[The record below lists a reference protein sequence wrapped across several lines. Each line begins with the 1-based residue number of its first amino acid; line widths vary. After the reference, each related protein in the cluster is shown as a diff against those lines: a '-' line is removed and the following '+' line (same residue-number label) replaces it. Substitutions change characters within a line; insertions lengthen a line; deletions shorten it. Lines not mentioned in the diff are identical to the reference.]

1 MWFGRGNSMR
11 LDFMIRTLL
20 TACLVLFLALLLWVV
35 VGRDDSPGFIG
46 NLYQAKAIV
55 TGEREETRLPALGQC
70 LKDALK
76 KVSGDPNI
84 DHDSRVEVFTKQAQT
99 YVRSFSYRDRMEG
112 IPIHDEQGT
121 RDRPYDLTVDFHPE
135 KIDEILLALGQKPW
149 TARRPT
155 IVVILAVRYE
165 ARSYLLTGDAD
176 EGFDQRESFMSAA
189 WLTGMP
195 MVLPSSATL
204 TEAGMTAEKLPTAGL
219 ADLRRIARSSGG
231 GIVLVGSIT
240 WNKGMLGWNGNWQLQ
255 STDGHHDWQIQN
267 VNFDAAFRS
276 AMRGAAQ
283 VLSRHGEPAD
293 EVQ

>member
-1 MWFGRGNSMR
+1 MR
-11 LDFMIRTLL
+11 LEFIIRTLS
-20 TACLVLFLALLLWVV
+20 TACLVLFLALLLWVAV
-35 VGRDDSPGFIG
+35 DRDDSPGFSG

-84 DHDSRVEVFTKQAQT
+84 DRESRVEAFAKQAQA
-99 YVRSFSYRDRMEG
+99 YVKDFSYRDRMEG

-135 KIDEILLALGQKPW
+135 KIDDILLALGQKPW
-149 TARRPT
+149 MARRPT
-155 IVVILAVRYE
+155 IVVILAVKYE
-165 ARSYLLTGDAD
+165 VRSYLLTGDAD

-204 TEAGMTAEKLPTAGL
+204 NEAGMTAEKLPMATL
-219 ADLRRIARSSGG
+219 ADLRRIARASGG
-231 GIVLVGSIT
+231 GVVLVGSIT
-240 WNKGMLGWNGNWQLQ
+240 WNKGMLGWKGNWQLQ
-255 STDGHHDWQIQN
+255 SVDGPHDWQIQN

-276 AMRGAAQ
+276 AMRGTAQ
-283 VLSRHGEPAD
+283 VLSGHGEPED

>member
-1 MWFGRGNSMR
+1 MR
-11 LDFMIRTLL
+11 LEFMVRTLSA
-20 TACLVLFLALLLWVV
+20 ACLVLFAALLLWVF
-35 VGRDDSPGFIG
+35 VGREYGPGFTG
-46 NLYQAKAIV
+46 NLYQARAIV
-55 TGEREETRLPALGQC
+55 TGEREDTRLPVLGQC

-76 KVSGDPNI
+76 KVSGDPDI
-84 DHDSRVEVFTKQAQT
+84 DRDLRVEAYASQART
-99 YVRSFSYRDRMEG
+99 YVKAFSYRDRMEG

-135 KIDEILLALGQKPW
+135 KIDELLQVLGQKPW

-155 IVVILAVRYE
+155 VVVMLAVRHE

-195 MVLPSSATL
+195 MVLPSTM
-204 TEAGMTAEKLPTAGL
+204 TINEAGMSAEKLATAKPE
-219 ADLRRIARSSGG
+219 DLTEIARASGG
-231 GIVLVGSIT
+231 GTVLVGSIA
-240 WNKGMLGWNGNWQLQ
+240 WNKGMLGWKGDWRLY
-255 STDGHHDWQIQN
+255 SPDGPHHWQIQN

-283 VLSRHGEPAD
+283 VLSGNGEPRD

>member
-1 MWFGRGNSMR
+1 MR
-11 LDFMIRTLL
+11 LEFMIRILSTI
-20 TACLVLFLALLLWVV
+20 CLVLFLALLLWVV
-35 VGRDDSPGFIG
+35 VGRDDSPGFTG

-84 DHDSRVEVFTKQAQT
+84 DRDSRVEGFAKQAQT
-99 YVRSFSYRDRMEG
+99 YVKGFSYRDRMEG

-149 TARRPT
+149 AVRRPT

-176 EGFDQRESFMSAA
+176 EGIDQRESFMSAA

-204 TEAGMTAEKLPTAGL
+204 NEAGMTAEKLPTATPEDL
-219 ADLRRIARSSGG
+219 ARIARASGG
-231 GIVLVGSIT
+231 GIVLVGSIA
-240 WNKGMLGWNGNWQLQ
+240 WNKGMLGWKGDWQLQ
-255 STDGHHDWQIQN
+255 STDGPHHWQIRN

-276 AMRGAAQ
+276 AMWGAAQ
-283 VLSRHGEPAD
+283 VLSGHGEPED

>member
-20 TACLVLFLALLLWVV
+20 TACLVLFPLLLRVV
-35 VGRDDSPGFIG
+35 VGAMTVRDSLAIFV
-46 NLYQAKAIV
+46 ASIV

-84 DHDSRVEVFTKQAQT
+84 DHNPRVEEFAMQAQT
-99 YVRSFSYRDRMEG
+99 YVKAFGYRDRMEG

-165 ARSYLLTGDAD
+165 ARSYILTGDAD

-204 TEAGMTAEKLPTAGL
+204 TEADDCRETA
-219 ADLRRIARSSGG
+219 D
-231 GIVLVGSIT
+231 
-240 WNKGMLGWNGNWQLQ
+240 GWSWR
-255 STDGHHDWQIQN
+255 T
-267 VNFDAAFRS
+267 
-276 AMRGAAQ
+276 
-283 VLSRHGEPAD
+283 
-293 EVQ
+293 

>member
-1 MWFGRGNSMR
+1 MR
-11 LDFMIRTLL
+11 LEFMIRTLS

-35 VGRDDSPGFIG
+35 VGRDDSPGFSG
-46 NLYQAKAIV
+46 NIYQARAIV

-84 DHDSRVEVFTKQAQT
+84 DRDPRVEEFAKQAQA
-99 YVRSFSYRDRMEG
+99 YVKDFSYRDRMEG

-135 KIDEILLALGQKPW
+135 KIDDILLALGQKPW
-149 TARRPT
+149 MARRPT
-155 IVVILAVRYE
+155 IVVILAVKYE

-204 TEAGMTAEKLPTAGL
+204 NEAGMTAEKLPMASF
-219 ADLRRIARSSGG
+219 ADLKRIERASGG
-231 GIVLVGSIT
+231 GTVLVGSIS
-240 WNKGMLGWNGNWQLQ
+240 WNKGMLGWKGDWQLH
-255 STDGHHDWQIQN
+255 SAGGLHDWQIQN
-267 VNFDAAFRS
+267 VNFDTGFRS

-283 VLSRHGEPAD
+283 VLSGHGEPQD

>member
-1 MWFGRGNSMR
+1 MR
-11 LDFMIRTLL
+11 LEFMIRTLS
-20 TACLVLFLALLLWVV
+20 TACLALFLALLLWVV
-35 VGRDDSPGFIG
+35 VGRDDSPGFTG
-46 NLYQAKAIV
+46 NLYQTKAIV
-55 TGEREETRLPALGQC
+55 TGEREETRLPVLGQC

-84 DHDSRVEVFTKQAQT
+84 DRDSRVEAFAEQAQT
-99 YVRSFSYRDRMEG
+99 YVKGFSYRDRMEG

-135 KIDEILLALGQKPW
+135 KIDDILLALGQKPW
-149 TARRPT
+149 MARRPT

-195 MVLPSSATL
+195 MVLPSSTTL
-204 TEAGMTAEKLPTAGL
+204 KEAGMTAEKLPKASL
-219 ADLRRIARSSGG
+219 ADLKRIARASGG
-231 GIVLVGSIT
+231 EIVLVGSIA
-240 WNKGMLGWNGNWQLQ
+240 WNKGMLGWKGDWQLH
-255 STDGHHDWQIQN
+255 SAGGPHAWQIQN

-283 VLSRHGEPAD
+283 VLSGYGEPED

>member
-1 MWFGRGNSMR
+1 
-11 LDFMIRTLL
+11 MIRILS
-20 TACLVLFLALLLWVV
+20 TACLALFVALLIWVV
-35 VGRDDSPGFIG
+35 VGRDNSPGFAG
-46 NLYQAKAIV
+46 NIYQTRAIV
-55 TGEREETRLPALGQC
+55 TGEREETRLPVLGQC

-76 KVSGDPNI
+76 KVSGDPDI
-84 DHDSRVEVFTKQAQT
+84 DRDPRVEAFASQAQA
-99 YVRSFSYRDRMEG
+99 YIKSFSYRDRMEG

-121 RDRPYDLTVDFHPE
+121 RDRPYDLTVDFQPE
-135 KIDEILLALGQKPW
+135 KIDGLLQVLGQRPW

-155 IVVILAVRYE
+155 IVVLLAVKYE

-195 MVLPSSATL
+195 MTLPSTAAFDD
-204 TEAGMTAEKLPTAGL
+204 AGMTAEKLPTAELG
-219 ADLRRIARSSGG
+219 DLKKIVRASGG
-231 GIVLVGSIT
+231 GIVQVGSIA
-240 WNKGMLGWNGNWQLQ
+240 WDKGMLGWKGDWQLY
-255 STDGHHDWQIQN
+255 SDDEPHHWQIRN

-283 VLSRHGEPAD
+283 VLSGNGKPQD

>member
-1 MWFGRGNSMR
+1 M
-11 LDFMIRTLL
+11 
-20 TACLVLFLALLLWVV
+20 
-35 VGRDDSPGFIG
+35 
-46 NLYQAKAIV
+46 
-55 TGEREETRLPALGQC
+55 
-70 LKDALK
+70 
-76 KVSGDPNI
+76 SGDPNI
-84 DHDSRVEVFTKQAQT
+84 DRDSRVEAFAEEAQT
-99 YVRSFSYRDRMEG
+99 YVKGFSYRDRMEG

-135 KIDEILLALGQKPW
+135 KIDEILQVLGQKPW
-149 TARRPT
+149 MARRPT

-204 TEAGMTAEKLPTAGL
+204 KKAGMTAEKLPTARL
-219 ADLRRIARSSGG
+219 SDLKRIARASGG
-231 GIVLVGSIT
+231 GIVLTGRIA
-240 WNKGMLGWNGNWQLQ
+240 WNKGMLGWKGNWQLQ
-255 STDGHHDWQIQN
+255 SIDGPHDWQIQN

-283 VLSRHGEPAD
+283 VLSGHGEPED
-293 EVQ
+293 EMQ

>member
-1 MWFGRGNSMR
+1 
-11 LDFMIRTLL
+11 
-20 TACLVLFLALLLWVV
+20 VLLLWVV
-35 VGRDDSPGFIG
+35 VGRDDNAGFTG
-46 NLYQAKAIV
+46 NLYQTKAIV
-55 TGEREETRLPALGQC
+55 TGEREETRLPALAQC
-70 LKDALK
+70 LKDVLK

-84 DHDSRVEVFTKQAQT
+84 DRDSRVEGFASQAQT
-99 YVRSFSYRDRMEG
+99 YVKAFSYRDRMEG

-135 KIDEILLALGQKPW
+135 KIDEILLSLGRNPW
-149 TARRPT
+149 IARRPM

-165 ARSYLLTGDAD
+165 ARSYLLTGDVD

-204 TEAGMTAEKLPTAGL
+204 NEAGMTAEKLSTAKPE
-219 ADLRRIARSSGG
+219 DLTRIARASGG
-231 GIVLVGSIT
+231 KIVLVGSIV
-240 WNKGMLGWNGNWQLQ
+240 WNKGMLGWKGDWQLH
-255 STDGHHDWQIQN
+255 SVGGSHHWQIQN

-283 VLSRHGEPAD
+283 VLSGNGEPQD

>member
-1 MWFGRGNSMR
+1 MVR
-11 LDFMIRTLL
+11 LMIRILS
-20 TACLVLFLALLLWVV
+20 TACLALFAILLVWVV
-35 VGRDDSPGFIG
+35 VGRDNSPGFAG
-46 NLYQAKAIV
+46 NIYQTRAIV
-55 TGEREETRLPALGQC
+55 TGEREETRLPVLGQC
-70 LKDALK
+70 LKDVLK
-76 KVSGDPNI
+76 KVSGDPVI
-84 DHDSRVEVFTKQAQT
+84 DRDPRVEAFASQAQA
-99 YVRSFSYRDRMEG
+99 YIKSFSYRDRMEG

-135 KIDEILLALGQKPW
+135 KIDELLRALGQKPW

-155 IVVILAVRYE
+155 IVVLLAVKYE

-195 MVLPSSATL
+195 MMLPSTAAFN
-204 TEAGMTAEKLPTAGL
+204 EAGMTAEKLPTADPREL
-219 ADLRRIARSSGG
+219 ARIARASGG
-231 GIVLVGSIT
+231 GTVLVGSIA
-240 WNKGMLGWNGNWQLQ
+240 WNKGMLGWKGDWQLY
-255 STDGHHDWQIQN
+255 SDDGLHHWQIRN

-283 VLSRHGEPAD
+283 VLSGNGEPQD

>member
-1 MWFGRGNSMR
+1 MR
-11 LDFMIRTLL
+11 LEFVIRTLSIG
-20 TACLVLFLALLLWVV
+20 CLVLFLALLLGVV
-35 VGRDDSPGFIG
+35 VGRDDSPGFTG

-55 TGEREETRLPALGQC
+55 TGEREETRLPVLGQC

-84 DHDSRVEVFTKQAQT
+84 DRDARVEEFAKQAQA
-99 YVRSFSYRDRMEG
+99 YLKGFSYHDRMEG

-121 RDRPYDLTVDFHPE
+121 RDRPYDLTVDFHPD
-135 KIDEILLALGQKPW
+135 KIDDILQALGQKPW

-204 TEAGMTAEKLPTAGL
+204 NEAGMTAEKLPTASL
-219 ADLRRIARSSGG
+219 ADLKRIARASGG
-231 GIVLVGSIT
+231 GIVLVGSIA
-240 WNKGMLGWNGNWQLQ
+240 WNKGMLGWKGTGSSSQPMGPIAGKF
-255 STDGHHDWQIQN
+255 T
-267 VNFDAAFRS
+267 
-276 AMRGAAQ
+276 M
-283 VLSRHGEPAD
+283 
-293 EVQ
+293 